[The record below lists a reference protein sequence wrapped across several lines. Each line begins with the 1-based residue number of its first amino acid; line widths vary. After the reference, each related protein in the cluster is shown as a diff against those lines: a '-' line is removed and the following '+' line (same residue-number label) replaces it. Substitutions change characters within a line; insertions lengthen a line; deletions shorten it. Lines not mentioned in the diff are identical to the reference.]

1 MVGLKD
7 FRRSLNKDRTSGG
20 KPGNNGLGG
29 SAQGGFTQVTSG
41 PPTTFTNVKSAVS
54 LQPPKMVIK
63 AIQDYKSRA
72 PQELS
77 FTRGDF
83 FHVISEPTGQN
94 ADWLE
99 ACNPITNARGLVP
112 AACFEVLSRQARPGQ
127 GGAPMAAGASTGGAS
142 VMSTLGKGPA
152 NMTPQ
157 ASQQQQAKTPA
168 QRAAGAAMTAKG
180 GGGLYAMVRYDFTA
194 ERDDEL
200 GAAAGEPIIVI
211 AQSNFEWF
219 VAKPIGRL
227 GGPGLIP
234 VAFVEIKDLASG
246 KAIENVE
253 ELISSGVIPTVEEW
267 KKMTADYKKNTIP
280 LGRFDFGGSNG
291 ESAAEAGS
299 GGQAS
304 HFASSSM
311 NGSGSGSQQRGMPEN
326 DEGPSPRLPEKDFPW
341 SQDGSSHPGEGLS
354 QGQQYQTQEPENA
367 VAQDDLPP
375 GMPPGEPLPVG
386 LITHATVDS
395 FHYEQGDYWF
405 RIQVAHVA
413 GVHSSAPPP
422 PNAPRAAEGEER
434 ELILYRL
441 YEDFYDFQIALLDH
455 FSVEAGRQIDENGK
469 QSKRILPLMPG
480 PLEQVDDYITAQRRG
495 DLDQYIAE
503 LCALPEYIL
512 RSEIVRLF
520 FEPRPGD
527 HCTTHPPRIGA
538 GMTSLP
544 STSSKKGMVVTS
556 PKEDNYL
563 TAGSQYAGYGDQEGV
578 EEMRSPNPE
587 VAGFSNGTSKYSQD
601 SAVGAHAR
609 NASQSTNGG
618 NGPSRSYSSSQSS
631 QSQQSTGYGDLPTR
645 FESLNTGPGQS
656 QRNSLGSGRAP
667 SGYSGNAPLATSS
680 SGSHLVSKLQPPST
694 GMSRDNSQHTIAS
707 RDSRGSRNSLTGA
720 SGGASGP
727 SEAAGAAAASSAP
740 LGSGSGASAPSFIK
754 IKIFSRTSDDLVA
767 IRVPPTVTY
776 DSLME
781 KVRARLGPDVG
792 VLRYPEGSAAPG
804 APMVRMHDDEDLKEW
819 LASGLKLNLYADKN

>member
-77 FTRGDF
+77 FTSGDF

-127 GGAPMAAGASTGGAS
+127 GGSPMAAGGSSGGAS
-142 VMSTLGKGPA
+142 VM
-152 NMTPQ
+152 
-157 ASQQQQAKTPA
+157 
-168 QRAAGAAMTAKG
+168 R
-180 GGGLYAMVRYDFTA
+180 LYAMVRYDFTA

-291 ESAAEAGS
+291 
-299 GGQAS
+299 
-304 HFASSSM
+304 
-311 NGSGSGSQQRGMPEN
+311 
-326 DEGPSPRLPEKDFPW
+326 D
-341 SQDGSSHPGEGLS
+341 
-354 QGQQYQTQEPENA
+354 
-367 VAQDDLPP
+367 
-375 GMPPGEPLPVG
+375 
-386 LITHATVDS
+386 
-395 FHYEQGDYWF
+395 
-405 RIQVAHVA
+405 
-413 GVHSSAPPP
+413 SAP
-422 PNAPRAAEGEER
+422 GEER

-527 HCTTHPPRIGA
+527 HCTTHPPRVGA

-544 STSSKKGMVVTS
+544 
-556 PKEDNYL
+556 
-563 TAGSQYAGYGDQEGV
+563 
-578 EEMRSPNPE
+578 
-587 VAGFSNGTSKYSQD
+587 
-601 SAVGAHAR
+601 
-609 NASQSTNGG
+609 GG
-618 NGPSRSYSSSQSS
+618 
-631 QSQQSTGYGDLPTR
+631 
-645 FESLNTGPGQS
+645 
-656 QRNSLGSGRAP
+656 
-667 SGYSGNAPLATSS
+667 
-680 SGSHLVSKLQPPST
+680 
-694 GMSRDNSQHTIAS
+694 
-707 RDSRGSRNSLTGA
+707 
-720 SGGASGP
+720 
-727 SEAAGAAAASSAP
+727 
-740 LGSGSGASAPSFIK
+740 GASAPSFIK

-781 KVRARLGPDVG
+781 KVRARLGPEVG
-792 VLRYPEGSAAPG
+792 VLRYPEASATPG